1 MAEPILTVTDA
12 IEPAA
17 HAVIEDGLRQFN
29 IDTSGIDDWRALGVF
44 AVDPQTQQVLG
55 GLSGR
60 TSLGLLFID
69 VFFLPDRLRGGGLG
83 SRILQLA
90 EEEATRRGC
99 AAAMLVTISFQA
111 PGFYARNGWRVFGEI
126 ESKPGISRVFMTKS
140 LG

>member
-1 MAEPILTVTDA
+1 MVEPILTVTDSIA
-12 IEPAA
+12 PEAS
-17 HAVIEDGLRQFN
+17 AVVDNGLHQFN
-29 IDTSGIDDWRALGVF
+29 IAASGIDDWRALGVF

-69 VFFLPDRLRGGGLG
+69 IFFLPDHLRGGGLG

-99 AAAMLVTISFQA
+99 VAAMLVTISFQA
-111 PGFYARNGWRVFGEI
+111 PGFYAR
-126 ESKPGISRVFMTKS
+126 
-140 LG
+140 